1 MMCAEV
7 NFCLDYIKTKG
18 MSLMKVNPGENP
30 VFRYLVLNPEK
41 NLTYFD
47 RQLKLDKTFL
57 NLKNF
62 VSLDLG
68 QGHEVYKEQ
77 QKEFLKPV
85 KHLSFTLKFKDFH
98 GPEYFHHFVSITE
111 REFDITLCLIKGL
124 VMHHLDK
131 TCTKNFLLNHS
142 RIYRI

>member
-68 QGHEVYKEQ
+68 
-77 QKEFLKPV
+77 
-85 KHLSFTLKFKDFH
+85 
-98 GPEYFHHFVSITE
+98 
-111 REFDITLCLIKGL
+111 
-124 VMHHLDK
+124 
-131 TCTKNFLLNHS
+131 
-142 RIYRI
+142 